1 MDILTTSQAPLNAL
15 RTQESQDSL
24 APRKTARLDAA
35 SWIALAVFVA
45 YIGVGVL
52 A

>member
-15 RTQESQDSL
+15 RTQEAQDSA
-24 APRKTARLDAA
+24 APRQAVRLDAA

-45 YIGVGVL
+45 YIGVGIL
-52 A
+52 S

>member
-1 MDILTTSQAPLNAL
+1 MDILNSSQAPLNAL
-15 RTQESQDSL
+15 RTQESQDSV
-24 APRKTARLDAA
+24 APRQAVRLDVA
-35 SWIALAVFVA
+35 SWIALVVFVA